1 MIDVG
6 EGEAVGR
13 GVGERELVEGMLAS
27 AAARAVG
34 LSGSASTGR
43 EAELVASSALV
54 AREPHRALVQ
64 GLLVAFER
72 GRPAVGAVGGEDAQA
87 HSFGHARALAG
98 ADAPQVAREVLALGR
113 GLEAALEARGAL
125 DGAARQRVRL
135 IADGAVGR
143 ALEAVMES
151 RSRRRG
157 EWLSCCCHELQS
169 SLNTVANALWLL
181 RSGDKP
187 SSRVCDVA
195 DRATKKLEIV
205 ITDVRQ
211 ADDRFTNEPP
221 QRDNR

>member
-1 MIDVG
+1 MG
-6 EGEAVGR
+6 LSG
-13 GVGERELVEGMLAS
+13 S

-43 EAELVASSALV
+43 EAELVASSALVAREPHRALV